1 MGRLSES
8 EKEMDQNDHMVQGA
22 LETIVGFEDAIT
34 DVEVKAGELF
44 HLLENSNID
53 PQPLYE
59 IFRIFSDL
67 RFQMAEAHEYQA
79 LLEERRRKTRKR
91 NGQARPVEFPADPAP
106 QPIPAGTG
114 KAVERRLVTRLKTP
128 YTLCGNYLRTLL
140 SAR

>member
-1 MGRLSES
+1 
-8 EKEMDQNDHMVQGA
+8 MDNFDQTVQGA
-22 LETIVGFEDAIT
+22 LETILGFEDAIT
-34 DVEVKAGELF
+34 EVEVKAGELF
-44 HLLENSNID
+44 HHLENSNVD

-79 LLEERRRKTRKR
+79 LLEERRKKSRKR
-91 NGQARPVEFPADPAP
+91 NGAAMPPLPEADAPGLRPAVSDH
-106 QPIPAGTG
+106 G
-114 KAVERRLVTRLKTP
+114 AVEARFVHRLKAP

>member
-1 MGRLSES
+1 
-8 EKEMDQNDHMVQGA
+8 MDELDHTVQGA
-22 LETIVGFEDAIT
+22 LETILGFEDAIT

-44 HLLENSNID
+44 HQLESSNLD

-67 RFQMAEAHEYQA
+67 RFQLAEAHEYQA
-79 LLEERRRKTRKR
+79 LLEERRKKLRKR
-91 NGQARPVEFPADPAP
+91 NGHTRPAETPAAAGAPFPVPPGNGHKPVE
-106 QPIPAGTG
+106 AGL
-114 KAVERRLVTRLKTP
+114 ANRLKAP